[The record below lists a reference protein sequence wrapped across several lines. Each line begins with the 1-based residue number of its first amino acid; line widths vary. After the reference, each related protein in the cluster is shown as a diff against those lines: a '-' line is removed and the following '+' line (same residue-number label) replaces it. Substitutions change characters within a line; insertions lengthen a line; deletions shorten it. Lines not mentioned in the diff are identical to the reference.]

1 MKNYPLNSIGYQAYV
16 NKLIIFD
23 YILLIDWHFQLTY
36 TDSFEIINFLA

>member
-36 TDSFEIINFLA
+36 TDSFEIINF